1 MASSAVLG
9 CVLAALLEDYDIYDE
24 LTLATLIVDGDVAAD
39 IARRLRHDDFAAKLC
54 AAKAIARGIEYL
66 SCTAR
71 MRMPMLVW
79 RLRAARRATRAAWQH
94 T

>member
-24 LTLATLIVDGDVAAD
+24 HTLATLIVDGDVAAD

-54 AAKAIARGIEYL
+54 AAKADLALTDKNGN
-66 SCTAR
+66 TA
-71 MRMPMLVW
+71 LA
-79 RLRAARRATRAAWQH
+79 LAEKNQHAACVQALQDKAASWF
-94 T
+94 